1 MHLRW
6 RAWSPRK
13 QAALR
18 HAGREG
24 GGHLNLTE
32 VLPVPAQA
40 KARGCDLLL
49 KIFPLEGTPRSVAWP
64 ANTCTPV
71 LDGLIPPG
79 CTLLTNPRR
88 RGLLRG
94 PGSSHL
100 PLQGLPF
107 TGRFFLCS
115 SSAQIILTLWGSSTM
130 WPHRGFSHGPQPTIR
145 HVTCKAFITV

>member
-1 MHLRW
+1 MPKKPPRVHLRW

-24 GGHLNLTE
+24 GWHLNLTE
-32 VLPVPAQA
+32 LLPVPAQA
-40 KARGCDLLL
+40 KAPGCDLLL
-49 KIFPLEGTPRSVAWP
+49 KIFPLEGTPRCVSWP

-79 CTLLTNPRR
+79 CALLTNPRR
-88 RGLLRG
+88 RGLLWG

-115 SSAQIILTLWGSSTM
+115 SSGQIILTLWGSSTM
-130 WPHRGFSHGPQPTIR
+130 
-145 HVTCKAFITV
+145 